1 MANTDPTLYKLP
13 KRIAAMSMNIAIND
27 SNQLVN
33 VKQVERG
40 LACNCICFECNEP
53 VIARKGEKN
62 GHHFA
67 HSSNK
72 ESCSINPESILHK
85 FAKQV
90 ILESK
95 SIVLPPLPNTNETNA
110 RKWHFTHLVEEQ
122 SIGSIRP
129 DIVCSLEDETIFI
142 EVAVTSFIEADKLDF
157 LKCLNI
163 KTVEIDLRNL
173 LSQDVEIPSEEAKSY
188 ILEQV
193 ENKQWVY
200 PEVEKPDFQL
210 NDWLST
216 LNMPCPN
223 ESKITNDKDVQL
235 PKPSKNY
242 IRYRFTIDGIWVDAW
257 EFDDGGVSVKSVSY
271 NLEIIALLRQWKNEG
286 GGRYNTKF
294 KAWKYFNPFAA
305 IVLRRLK
312 EMDTTPK
319 I

>member
-1 MANTDPTLYKLP
+1 MANTDPTLYQPL
-13 KRIAAMSMNIAIND
+13 KRIVAMSMNVAIND

-33 VKQVERG
+33 IKQVERG
-40 LACNCICFECNEP
+40 LACNCVCFECNEP
-53 VIARKGEKN
+53 VVARKGEKN

-72 ESCSINPESILHK
+72 ESCNINPESILHK

-90 ILESK
+90 IVESK

-110 RKWHFTHLVEEQ
+110 EKWHFTHLVEEQ

-129 DIVCSLEDETIFI
+129 DIVGSVKDETIFI
-142 EVAVTSFIEADKLDF
+142 EVAVTSFINEDKLYF
-157 LKCLNI
+157 IKRLNI
-163 KTVEIDLRNL
+163 KTVEIDLRDL
-173 LSQDVEIPSEEAKSY
+173 LRRDVEIPSEEAKSC

-210 NDWLST
+210 GDWLST
-216 LNMPCPN
+216 LNMRCPN
-223 ESKITNDKDVQL
+223 ENEITNEKDIHL
-235 PKPSKNY
+235 SKPSKNY
-242 IRYRFTIDGIWVDAW
+242 TRYRFTINGIWVDAW
-257 EFDDGGVSVKSVSY
+257 EFDDGGISVKSVSY

-294 KAWKYFNPFAA
+294 KAWKYFNPFATT
-305 IVLRRLK
+305 ILRRLQ

-319 I
+319 T